1 LLKEKEDEKTKW
13 SIKYYTASQIL
24 GNINPPKT
32 GVNSGHISSYFLLDS
47 LLSDMFHLS
56 RALPDPFDIHELS
69 AGL

>member
-13 SIKYYTASQIL
+13 SIKHYTASQIL

-32 GVNSGHISSYFLLDS
+32 GVNSGHISYFLLDS

-56 RALPDPFDIHELS
+56 RALLDPFVIHELS